1 MNMDSQR
8 VTLLVPLDLSAAF
21 DTVDIDVSLSRLE
34 YELWLQGLCFY
45 FGLRLISLTDLNAF
59 LSTRHSFAI

>member
-8 VTLLVPLDLSAAF
+8 LTLLVPLDLSAAF

-34 YELWLQGLCFY
+34 YELWLQGLCFT
-45 FGLRLISLTDLNAF
+45 LDCV
-59 LSTRHSFAI
+59 